1 MNYIYHI
8 VLPDSWA
15 TQFNAETYRHES
27 LDTEGFIHLSYA
39 HQIEGVLQ
47 RYYKGVE
54 KVLILKINSNLLT
67 AQLIIEASAA
77 GELYPHL
84 YGVLNKM
91 AIESIE
97 ERIINDE

>member
-15 TQFNAETYRHES
+15 KQGNADTYQHES
-27 LDTEGFIHLSYA
+27 LETEGFIHLSYA

-47 RYYKGVE
+47 RYYIGVE
-54 KVLILKINSNLLT
+54 KILILKINPNLLT
-67 AQLIIEASAA
+67 VQLLVEASTA
-77 GELYPHL
+77 GALYPHL
-84 YGVLNKM
+84 YGVLNKT

-97 ERIINDE
+97 ERFLNQ